1 MSDDNAVPV
10 PCLSEIV
17 LKTANFEVLKDWYTV
32 ALDREPFF
40 TRPRPKEVSWT
51 KAQQVAF
58 FKMAGEYPFTQVLGV
73 FEVDGTV
80 ERPGT
85 DPGLHHF
92 QMAHGSF
99 DELFARYDNLKA
111 KGILPDQTWNHGVST
126 SFYYKDPDG
135 NLAEMNCVNFDTE
148 AEFVGYFASEA
159 YAKNISG
166 IKIDAD
172 DYIARYR
179 GGMTRDELVKIPVE
193 A

>member
-1 MSDDNAVPV
+1 MSDKSTVPV
-10 PCLSEIV
+10 PALSEVV
-17 LKTANFEVLKDWYTV
+17 LKTGNFEVLKEWYTA

-40 TRPRPKEVSWT
+40 VRPRPKEVSWT
-51 KAQQVAF
+51 GAQQVAF
-58 FKMAGEYPFTQVLGV
+58 FRLSGEYPYSQVLGV

-80 ERPGT
+80 NVPGT

-99 DELFARYDNLKA
+99 DALFARYDRLKA
-111 KGILPDQTWNHGVST
+111 AGILPDQTWNHGVST
-126 SFYYKDPDG
+126 SFYYKDPDK

-148 AEFVGYFASEA
+148 EEFIGYFASDA
-159 YAKNISG
+159 YKKNISG

-179 GGMTRDELVKIPVE
+179 GGATRAELVKIP